1 LTLNDLNFAL
11 ECFAFISNHRASPRT
26 AFVNYTGPTVVF
38 AHVYS
43 TSRINDVVGRQFAGG
58 QDARCFP
65 TSRCRLSPIRCV
77 RPATTKRAAVAG
89 RCGSRSARS
98 AGTTG
103 YCSRKATRR
112 TTATVRV
119 RPDTGRR
126 TTTPRSASS
135 WLGRRRTA
143 AFRRYLGRR
152 ARPPG
157 SAHSLSCTSSTD
169 VASSPSSTT

>member
-1 LTLNDLNFAL
+1 MFRHSFLITARL
-11 ECFAFISNHRASPRT
+11 RT
-26 AFVNYTGPTVVF
+26 AFVNYTGTAGPNLTNRLFSHTCIVR
-38 AHVYS
+38 HV
-43 TSRINDVVGRQFAGG
+43 NDVVGRQFAGG

-65 TSRCRLSPIRCV
+65 TSRCRLPLIRCV
-77 RPATTKRAAVAG
+77 RPATTRRAAVAG

-103 YCSRKATRR
+103 YCSRRATRR
-112 TTATVRV
+112 TTATARV

-135 WLGRRRTA
+135 WLGQRRTA

-157 SAHSLSCTSSTD
+157 SAHSLWCTSSTD
-169 VASSPSSTT
+169 VESSPSSTT